1 MERTDQNFVDGL
13 ALDLLPPA
21 NRTLVVQQ
29 NTAPLFGSFVTG
41 NSGELFMSLSNY
53 SWVIVMNETANDLIA
68 KIELPYDPDALAQLG
83 VNPDNTMSGRSRRI
97 KSCGSFQK
105 LKETYITENKTR
117 IIEMTS
123 IDGEYMLL
131 GRKIA
136 DTASIFV
143 QYGQGATRTMN
154 VTRGAGIQEAEFIDG
169 LRFSVQSTH
178 SFTMNVELR
187 HGT

>member
-1 MERTDQNFVDGL
+1 MW
-13 ALDLLPPA
+13 
-21 NRTLVVQQ
+21 VV
-29 NTAPLFGSFVTG
+29 S
-41 NSGELFMSLSNY
+41 
-53 SWVIVMNETANDLIA
+53 ETQRNIH
-68 KIELPYDPDALAQLG
+68 
-83 VNPDNTMSGRSRRI
+83 V
-97 KSCGSFQK
+97 
-105 LKETYITENKTR
+105 TENKTR